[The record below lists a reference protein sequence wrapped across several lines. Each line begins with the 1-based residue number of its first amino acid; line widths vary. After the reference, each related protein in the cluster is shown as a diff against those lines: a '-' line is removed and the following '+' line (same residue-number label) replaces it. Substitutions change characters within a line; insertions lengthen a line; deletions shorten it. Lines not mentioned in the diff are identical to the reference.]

1 MHTLLRAM
9 GRPKQFSDRIH
20 LTLPEG
26 MKERATAVLEPGED
40 RMALIR
46 KALEAE
52 LRRRERKR
60 PDGGK

>member
-1 MHTLLRAM
+1 M
-9 GRPKQFSDRIH
+9 GRPKQFDERIH

-26 MKERATAVLEPGED
+26 TRDRITAVLVTGED

-46 KALEAE
+46 KALETE

>member
-1 MHTLLRAM
+1 M
-9 GRPKQFSDRIH
+9 GRPKQFDERIH

-26 MKERATAVLEPGED
+26 TRDRITAVLVTGED

-52 LRRRERKR
+52 LKRRERKR
-60 PDGGK
+60 PDGGR